1 MIQQLRKQRT
11 YNIVVS
17 KIKGEFGKIF
27 DLIFFKVTKALAIP
41 FSFTE
46 RCGRH
51 RSIKLSR
58 VFDSAEQFLMVN
70 NYGRPESV
78 FLLA

>member
-1 MIQQLRKQRT
+1 M
-11 YNIVVS
+11 VS
-17 KIKGEFGKIF
+17 KIKGEFDKIF
-27 DLIFFKVTKALAIP
+27 DLRFFNVRKALAIP
-41 FSFTE
+41 LSFTE

-51 RSIKLSR
+51 RSIKLSG

-70 NYGRPESV
+70 NYGRPGSV